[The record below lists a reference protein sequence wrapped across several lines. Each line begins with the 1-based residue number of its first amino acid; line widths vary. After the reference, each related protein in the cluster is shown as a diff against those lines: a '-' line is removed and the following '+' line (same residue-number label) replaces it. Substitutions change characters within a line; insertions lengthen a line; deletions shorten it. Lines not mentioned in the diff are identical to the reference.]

1 MDELRER
8 WHLLQPACSHPTPA
22 LFVDRDGVQI
32 EDKHHLSVPE
42 KVVLCQGSQT
52 LVTTANKK
60 CWPVVVLTNQSGI
73 ARGYFDWDSYERA
86 TNQLLQLLG
95 PSAPVA
101 GIDANGHGPDAPE
114 DNWCKPSPAMPLE
127 PAQDLNLDL
136 KRSILV
142 SDRCSD
148 LDAGARAGVQTLVY
162 VLKGHSREE
171 RPLLTA
177 RGQHE
182 WLRVLEPQPAEL
194 LLLNSL
200 LDFPAALLS
209 QNR

>member
-1 MDELRER
+1 MPGKPNASNNSQSKVLACCCAD
-8 WHLLQPACSHPTPA
+8 QP
-22 LFVDRDGVQI
+22 I
-32 EDKHHLSVPE
+32 
-42 KVVLCQGSQT
+42 
-52 LVTTANKK
+52 
-60 CWPVVVLTNQSGI
+60 
-73 ARGYFDWDSYERA
+73 WDSTGVLRLGFLRAA

-114 DNWCKPSPAMPLE
+114 DNWRKPSPAMPLE
-127 PAQDLNLDL
+127 PAQDLNLDF

-142 SDRCSD
+142 GDRCSD
-148 LDAGARAGVQTLVY
+148 LDARARAGVQTLVH
-162 VLKGHSREE
+162 VLTGHRREE

-177 RGQHE
+177 RGRHE